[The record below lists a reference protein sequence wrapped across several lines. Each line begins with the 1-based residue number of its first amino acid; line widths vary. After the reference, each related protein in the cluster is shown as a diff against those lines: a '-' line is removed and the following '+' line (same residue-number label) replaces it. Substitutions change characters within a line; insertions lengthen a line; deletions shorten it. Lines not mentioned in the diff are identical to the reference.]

1 MDETTSNVQPDSSL
15 GLRDRPLRRTKTAV
29 VVAQKLVEEIT
40 SEGRKP
46 GDKLPPE
53 KEMLQRYAVGRG
65 TLRESLRFLEMNGVI
80 TVKPGP
86 GGGPVVAT
94 PDARDLASTLGLFLE
109 LQNTRFDAIV
119 QVREV
124 LEPAIAGLA
133 AERQDR
139 AMIAAIG
146 HSVQSMNDNISDLD
160 RFLLENER
168 FHHLVAAAAGNPVFA
183 LLVGS
188 FDAISDGERFGI
200 SFPLERRKVVA
211 SVHQTIYEAIESGD
225 AERAISAMRDHVKAF
240 ALYVNKRHPEAAAS
254 KVRWR
259 DVAP

>member
-1 MDETTSNVQPDSSL
+1 MDETTQSDLQNIL
-15 GLRDRPLRRTKTAV
+15 GLRERPLRRTKTAV
-29 VVAQKLVEEIT
+29 VVAQKLVAEIT
-40 SEGRKP
+40 SENRQP

-86 GGGPVVAT
+86 GGGPVVAA
-94 PDARDLASTLGLFLE
+94 PDSRDLASTLGLFLE
-109 LQNTRFDAIV
+109 LQNTRFDAIL

-124 LEPAIAGLA
+124 LEPAIAGMA

-139 AMIAAIG
+139 QLIKALG
-146 HSVQSMNDNISDLD
+146 QSVVSMNDDIEDLD
-160 RFLLENER
+160 AFLRENER
-168 FHHLVAAAAGNPVFA
+168 FHHLVAAAAGNPVFT

-200 SFPLERRKVVA
+200 GFPLERRNSVA
-211 SVHQTIYEAIESGD
+211 AVHQAIFEKIDSGD
-225 AERAISAMRDHVKAF
+225 VEGATTAMRDHVKAF
-240 ALYVNKRHPEAAAS
+240 RKYTLKHYPEAATS